1 MYIPAG
7 RLQIHGER
15 QSGQDVRTQNVTA
28 VSAVANIVRTSLGPV
43 GLDKVGADT
52 AERPACALYVADCS
66 FAFT

>member
-1 MYIPAG
+1 MSIPAG

-43 GLDKVGADT
+43 GLDKVGGCVA
-52 AERPACALYVADCS
+52 PQLPGLALP
-66 FAFT
+66 

>member
-1 MYIPAG
+1 MSIPAG

-52 AERPACALYVADCS
+52 AERSACPLSVTHGF
-66 FAFT
+66 FAFL